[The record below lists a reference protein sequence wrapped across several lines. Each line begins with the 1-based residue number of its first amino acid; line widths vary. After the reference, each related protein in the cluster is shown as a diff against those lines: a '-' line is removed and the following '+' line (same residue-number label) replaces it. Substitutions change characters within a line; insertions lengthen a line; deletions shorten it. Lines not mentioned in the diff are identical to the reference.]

1 MSKEQQEYLIIRGDK
16 EYEVVIGL
24 EVHAQVTSNSKLFST
39 SATKFGAE
47 PNTQVS
53 LVDAAFPG
61 MLPVINEFCVKQAI
75 KTGIGLKAQINKR
88 SIFDRKN
95 YFYADLPKGYQIT
108 QMDLPIVLGGSIEI
122 NLDGLTKTINI
133 TRAHL
138 EEDAGKSIHDEFDGF
153 SAIDLN
159 RAGTPLLEIVS
170 EPEISS
176 AKEAVAYMKAMHQLV
191 TFLDVSDG
199 NMAQGSLR
207 CDANVSIRKKG
218 DQELGTRTEIK
229 NINSFKFIEK
239 AINFEIKRQIK
250 ILENGE
256 KVTQETRLYDSAK
269 DETRPM
275 RSKEFANDYR
285 YFPEPDLLP
294 VVISDEEITK
304 IRDEFPELPKEK
316 EIRYQKQ
323 FGLSAYDAQIIA
335 SSKSMADFFEAAL
348 KKTKNYSLL
357 SNWLIGEISAYLN
370 KKQIEIHES
379 KLSADNVAML
389 INRIDDQTISGKIGK
404 SIFEEMCESGSSVDE
419 IIESQGL
426 KQISDDGAIEE
437 IILTVI
443 NENPDQVAAYLAGKD
458 KLFGFFVGQVMK
470 LTEGKANPKTVNTI
484 LKNKLK

>member
-1 MSKEQQEYLIIRGDK
+1 MTWETI
-16 EYEVVIGL
+16 IGL
-24 EVHAQVTSNSKLFST
+24 ETHVQLSTKTKLFSRAST
-39 SATKFGAE
+39 SFGAS
-47 PNTQVS
+47 PNTNVN
-53 LVDAAFPG
+53 LVDCGLPGVLPSVNKEAFYKAIRFG
-61 MLPVINEFCVKQAI
+61 MAINAH
-75 KTGIGLKAQINKR
+75 INQT

-108 QMDLPIVLGGSIEI
+108 QMDLPILLGGSIEI
-122 NLDGLTKTINI
+122 LSEESVKNINI

-138 EEDAGKSIHDEFDGF
+138 EEDAGKSIHDEYDGF

-176 AKEAVAYMKAMHQLV
+176 AKEAVAYMKRIHQLV
-191 TFLDVSDG
+191 TYLDVSDG

-207 CDANVSIRKKG
+207 CDANVSIRKIG
-218 DQELGTRTEIK
+218 DKELGIRTEIK

-250 ILENGE
+250 ILESGE
-256 KVTQETRLYDSAK
+256 KVTQETRLYDSSK
-269 DETRPM
+269 DETRSM

-294 VVISDEEITK
+294 VVISNEEMQK
-304 IRDEFPELPKEK
+304 IKDEFPELPNEK

-323 FGLSAYDAQIIA
+323 FELSAYDAQIIA
-335 SSKSMADFFEAAL
+335 SSKTMADFFESTA

-357 SNWLIGEISAYLN
+357 SNWLIGEVSAYLN
-370 KKQIEIHES
+370 KEILEINES
-379 KLSADNVAML
+379 KLNVDNMAML

-404 SIFEEMCESGSSVDE
+404 TVFEEMCINGTSPDE

-437 IILTVI
+437 IIDTVI
-443 NENPDQVAAYLAGKD
+443 KDNPAQVEAYLGGKE
-458 KLFGFFVGQVMK
+458 KLFGFLVGQVMK
-470 LTEGKANPKTVNTI
+470 LTQGKANPTAVNTI
-484 LKNKLK
+484 LKEKLKK

>member
-1 MSKEQQEYLIIRGDK
+1 MSWET
-16 EYEVVIGL
+16 VIGL
-24 EVHAQVTSNSKLFST
+24 ETHVQLSTKTKLFSRAST
-39 SATKFGAE
+39 AFGAS
-47 PNTQVS
+47 PNTNVNLIDCGLPGVLPS
-53 LVDAAFPG
+53 VNKEAFYKAIRFG
-61 MLPVINEFCVKQAI
+61 MAV
-75 KTGIGLKAQINKR
+75 GAQINQT

-108 QMDLPIVLGGSIEI
+108 QMDLPIVIGGSIEI
-122 NLDGLTKTINI
+122 IIDELTKTINI

-138 EEDAGKSIHDEFDGF
+138 EEDAGKSIHDEFEGF

-170 EPEISS
+170 EPEISN

-218 DQELGTRTEIK
+218 DKELGTRTEIK

-256 KVTQETRLYDSAK
+256 KVVQETRLYDSSK

-294 VVISDEEITK
+294 VIISDEEIQK

-316 EIRYQKQ
+316 EIRYQQ
-323 FGLSAYDAQIIA
+323 EYGLTAYDAQIIA
-335 SSKSMADFFEAAL
+335 SSKSMADFFETAL
-348 KKTKNYSLL
+348 QKTKNYTLL

-370 KKQIEIHES
+370 KQQIEIHES
-379 KLSADNVAML
+379 KLSADKVAML

-404 SIFEEMCESGSSVDE
+404 SIFEEMCTNGSSPDE
-419 IIESQGL
+419 IVKSKGL
-426 KQISDDGAIEE
+426 EQISDDGAIEE

-443 NENPDQVAAYLAGKD
+443 NENPTQVEAYLAGKD

-470 LTEGKANPKTVNTI
+470 LTEGKANPKAVNSI
-484 LKNKLK
+484 LKDKLK

>member
-1 MSKEQQEYLIIRGDK
+1 MSWET
-16 EYEVVIGL
+16 VIGL
-24 EVHAQVTSNSKLFST
+24 ETHVQLSTKTKLFSRAST
-39 SATKFGAE
+39 SFGAS
-47 PNTQVS
+47 PNTNVN
-53 LVDAAFPG
+53 LVDCGLPGVLPSINKEAFYKAIRFG
-61 MLPVINEFCVKQAI
+61 MAI
-75 KTGIGLKAQINKR
+75 DAQINQT

-122 NLDGLTKTINI
+122 VSEESVKTINI

-138 EEDAGKSIHDEFDGF
+138 EEDAGKSIHDEYDGF

-176 AKEAVAYMKAMHQLV
+176 AKEAVAYMKAMHRHV
-191 TFLDVSDG
+191 TYLDVSDG
-199 NMAQGSLR
+199 NMAEGSLR

-218 DQELGTRTEIK
+218 DKELGTRTEIK

-250 ILENGE
+250 ALENGE
-256 KVTQETRLYDSAK
+256 KVTQETRLYDSSK

-294 VVISDEEITK
+294 VVISDEEMQK
-304 IRDEFPELPKEK
+304 IKDEFPELPNEK

-323 FGLSAYDAQIIA
+323 FELSAYDAQIIA
-335 SSKSMADFFEAAL
+335 SSKSMADFFESTT
-348 KKTKNYSLL
+348 KQTKNYSLL
-357 SNWLIGEISAYLN
+357 SNWLIGEVSAYLN
-370 KKQIEIHES
+370 KELIEINES
-379 KLSADNVAML
+379 KLNVDNLAML

-404 SIFEEMCESGSSVDE
+404 AIFEEMCINGASPDE

-437 IILTVI
+437 IIDTVI
-443 NENPDQVAAYLAGKD
+443 KDNSAQVEAYLGGKD
-458 KLFGFFVGQVMK
+458 KLFGFFVGQVMQ
-470 LTEGKANPKTVNTI
+470 LTQGKANPAAVNAI
-484 LKNKLK
+484 LKEKLKK

>member
-1 MSKEQQEYLIIRGDK
+1 MNWET
-16 EYEVVIGL
+16 VIGL
-24 EVHAQVTSNSKLFST
+24 ETHVQLSTKTKLFSRAST
-39 SATKFGAE
+39 AFGAS
-47 PNTQVS
+47 PNTNVNLIDCGLPGVLPS
-53 LVDAAFPG
+53 VNKEAFYKAIRFG
-61 MLPVINEFCVKQAI
+61 MAI
-75 KTGIGLKAQINKR
+75 DAQINQT

-108 QMDLPIVLGGSIEI
+108 QMDLPIVLGGSIDIQLEESI
-122 NLDGLTKTINI
+122 KTINI

-138 EEDAGKSIHDEFDGF
+138 EEDAGKSIHDEYDGF

-170 EPEISS
+170 EPEISD

-191 TFLDVSDG
+191 TYLDVSDG

-218 DQELGTRTEIK
+218 EKELGTRTEIK

-250 ILENGE
+250 LLENGD
-256 KVTQETRLYDSAK
+256 KVTQETRLYDSSK

-294 VVISDEEITK
+294 VVISDEEIQK
-304 IRDEFPELPKEK
+304 IRNEFPELPKEK
-316 EIRYQKQ
+316 EARYQDK
-323 FGLSAYDAQIIA
+323 FGLSAYDSQIIS
-335 SSKSMADFFEAAL
+335 SSKSMADFFDAAAE
-348 KKTKNYSLL
+348 KIENYSLL

-370 KKQIEIHES
+370 KEQIEIHKS
-379 KLSADNVAML
+379 KLTSDNVAML

-404 SIFEEMCESGSSVDE
+404 SIFEEMCLSGSSPDE

-426 KQISDDGAIEE
+426 KQISDDGAIEK
-437 IILTVI
+437 IIMTVI
-443 NENPDQVAAYLAGKD
+443 SENPSQVKAYLDGKD

-470 LTEGKANPKTVNTI
+470 LTEGKANPKAVNSI

>member
-1 MSKEQQEYLIIRGDK
+1 MTWET
-16 EYEVVIGL
+16 VIGL
-24 EVHAQVTSNSKLFST
+24 ETHVQLSTKTKLFSRAST
-39 SATKFGAE
+39 AFGAS
-47 PNTQVS
+47 PNTNVNLIDCGLPGVLPS
-53 LVDAAFPG
+53 VNKEAFYKAIRFG
-61 MLPVINEFCVKQAI
+61 MAV
-75 KTGIGLKAQINKR
+75 GAQINQT
-88 SIFDRKN
+88 SLFDRKN

-122 NLDGLTKTINI
+122 ILDKLAKTINI

-191 TFLDVSDG
+191 TYLDVSDG

-218 DQELGTRTEIK
+218 AKELGTRTEIK

-256 KVTQETRLYDSAK
+256 KVTQETRLYDSSK

-294 VVISDEEITK
+294 VIISDEEIKK
-304 IRDEFPELPKEK
+304 IRDEFPELPNEK
-316 EIRYQKQ
+316 ETRYQKE

-335 SSKSMADFFEAAL
+335 SSKPMADFFEAAL
-348 KKTKNYSLL
+348 QKTKNYSLL

-370 KKQIEIHES
+370 KEQIEIHES
-379 KLSADNVAML
+379 KLSADIVAML

-404 SIFEEMCESGSSVDE
+404 SIFEEMCANGSSPDE
-419 IIESQGL
+419 IIKSQGL
-426 KQISDDGAIEE
+426 EQISDDGAIEE

-443 NENPDQVAAYLAGKD
+443 NENPAQVEAYLAGKD

-470 LTEGKANPKTVNTI
+470 LTEGKANPKTVNNI
-484 LKNKLK
+484 LKDKLK

>member
-1 MSKEQQEYLIIRGDK
+1 MTWET
-16 EYEVVIGL
+16 VIGL
-24 EVHAQVTSNSKLFST
+24 ETHVQLSTKTKLFSRAST
-39 SATKFGAE
+39 AFGAS
-47 PNTQVS
+47 PNTNVNLIDCGLPGVLPS
-53 LVDAAFPG
+53 VNKEAFYKAIRFG
-61 MLPVINEFCVKQAI
+61 MAV
-75 KTGIGLKAQINKR
+75 GAQINQT
-88 SIFDRKN
+88 SLFDRKN

-122 NLDGLTKTINI
+122 ILDKLAKTINI

-191 TFLDVSDG
+191 TYLDVSDG

-218 DQELGTRTEIK
+218 TKELGTRTEIK

-256 KVTQETRLYDSAK
+256 KVTQETRLYDSSK

-294 VVISDEEITK
+294 VIISDEEIKK
-304 IRDEFPELPKEK
+304 IRDEFPELPNEK
-316 EIRYQKQ
+316 ETRYQKE

-335 SSKSMADFFEAAL
+335 SSKPMADFFEAAL
-348 KKTKNYSLL
+348 QKTKNYSLL

-370 KKQIEIHES
+370 KEQIEIHES
-379 KLSADNVAML
+379 KLSADIVAML

-404 SIFEEMCESGSSVDE
+404 SIFEEMCANGSSPDE
-419 IIESQGL
+419 IIKSQGL
-426 KQISDDGAIEE
+426 EQISDDGAIEE

-443 NENPDQVAAYLAGKD
+443 NENPAQVEAYLAGKE

-470 LTEGKANPKTVNTI
+470 LTEGKANPKTVNNI
-484 LKNKLK
+484 LKDKLK

>member
-1 MSKEQQEYLIIRGDK
+1 MSWET
-16 EYEVVIGL
+16 VIGL
-24 EVHAQVTSNSKLFST
+24 ETHVQLSTKTKLFSRAST
-39 SATKFGAE
+39 AFGAS
-47 PNTQVS
+47 PNTNVNLIDCGLPGVLPS
-53 LVDAAFPG
+53 VNKEAFYKAIRFG
-61 MLPVINEFCVKQAI
+61 MAI
-75 KTGIGLKAQINKR
+75 DAQINQT
-88 SIFDRKN
+88 SLFDRKN

-108 QMDLPIVLGGSIEI
+108 QMDLPIVLGGSIDIQLEESI
-122 NLDGLTKTINI
+122 KTINI

-138 EEDAGKSIHDEFDGF
+138 EEDAGKSIHDEYDGL

-170 EPEISS
+170 EPEISD

-191 TFLDVSDG
+191 TYLDVSDG

-218 DQELGTRTEIK
+218 EKELGTRTEIK

-250 ILENGE
+250 LLENGE
-256 KVTQETRLYDSAK
+256 KVTQETRLYDSSK

-294 VVISDEEITK
+294 VVISDEEIQK
-304 IRDEFPELPKEK
+304 IRNEFLELPKEK
-316 EIRYQKQ
+316 EARYQDK
-323 FGLSAYDAQIIA
+323 FGLSAYDSQIIS
-335 SSKSMADFFEAAL
+335 SSKSMADFFDAAAE
-348 KKTKNYSLL
+348 KIENYSLL

-370 KKQIEIHES
+370 KEQIEIHKS
-379 KLSADNVAML
+379 KLTSDNVAML

-404 SIFEEMCESGSSVDE
+404 SIFEEMCLSGSTPDE

-437 IILTVI
+437 IIMTVI
-443 NENPDQVAAYLAGKD
+443 SENPSQVKAYLDGKD

-470 LTEGKANPKTVNTI
+470 LTEGKANPTAVNSI
-484 LKNKLK
+484 LKDKLK

>member
-1 MSKEQQEYLIIRGDK
+1 MSWET
-16 EYEVVIGL
+16 VIGL
-24 EVHAQVTSNSKLFST
+24 ETHVQLSTKTKLFSRAST
-39 SATKFGAE
+39 AFGASPNTNVNLIDCGLPGVLPSVNKEAFYKAIKFG
-47 PNTQVS
+47 
-53 LVDAAFPG
+53 
-61 MLPVINEFCVKQAI
+61 MAI
-75 KTGIGLKAQINKR
+75 DAQINQT
-88 SIFDRKN
+88 SLFDRKN

-108 QMDLPIVLGGSIEI
+108 QMDLPIVLGGSIDIQLEES
-122 NLDGLTKTINI
+122 TKTINI

-138 EEDAGKSIHDEFDGF
+138 EEDAGKSIHDEYDGF

-170 EPEISS
+170 EPEISD

-191 TFLDVSDG
+191 TYLDVSDG

-218 DQELGTRTEIK
+218 EKELGTRTEIK

-250 ILENGE
+250 LLENGE
-256 KVTQETRLYDSAK
+256 KVTQETRLYDSSK

-294 VVISDEEITK
+294 VVISDEEIQK
-304 IRDEFPELPKEK
+304 IRNEFPELPKEK
-316 EIRYQKQ
+316 EARYQDK
-323 FGLSAYDAQIIA
+323 FGLSAYDSQIIS
-335 SSKSMADFFEAAL
+335 SSKSMADFFDAAAE
-348 KKTKNYSLL
+348 KIENYSLL

-370 KKQIEIHES
+370 KEQIEIHKS
-379 KLSADNVAML
+379 KLTSDNVAML

-404 SIFEEMCESGSSVDE
+404 SIFEEMCLSGSTPDE
-419 IIESQGL
+419 IIESKGL

-437 IILTVI
+437 IIMTVI
-443 NENPDQVAAYLAGKD
+443 SENPSQVKAYLDGKD

-470 LTEGKANPKTVNTI
+470 LTEGKANPTAVNSI
-484 LKNKLK
+484 LKDKLK

>member
-1 MSKEQQEYLIIRGDK
+1 MTWET
-16 EYEVVIGL
+16 VIGL
-24 EVHAQVTSNSKLFST
+24 ETHVQLSTKTKLFSRAST
-39 SATKFGAE
+39 TFGKS
-47 PNTQVS
+47 PNTNVNLIDCGLPGVLPS
-53 LVDAAFPG
+53 VNKEAFYKAIRFG
-61 MLPVINEFCVKQAI
+61 MAV
-75 KTGIGLKAQINKR
+75 GAQINQT

-108 QMDLPIVLGGSIEI
+108 QMDLPIVLGGTIDIEAG
-122 NLDGLTKTINI
+122 DGIKTVNI

-138 EEDAGKSIHDEFDGF
+138 EEDAGKSIHDEFDGY

-170 EPEISS
+170 EPEISN
-176 AKEAVAYMKAMHQLV
+176 AKEAAAYMKAMHQLV
-191 TFLDVSDG
+191 TYLDVSDG

-207 CDANVSIRKKG
+207 CDANVSIRKNG
-218 DQELGTRTEIK
+218 DKELGTRTEIK
-229 NINSFKFIEK
+229 NINSFKFVEK

-250 ILENGE
+250 VLESGE
-256 KVTQETRLYDSAK
+256 KVTQETRLYDSVK

-294 VVISDEEITK
+294 VVISDEEMQK
-304 IRDEFPELPKEK
+304 IKDEFPELPNEK

-323 FGLSAYDAQIIA
+323 FKLSAYDAQIIA
-335 SSKSMADFFEAAL
+335 SSKSMADFFESAA
-348 KKTKNYSLL
+348 KQTKNYTLL
-357 SNWLIGEISAYLN
+357 SNWLIGEVSAYLN
-370 KKQIEIHES
+370 KELIEINES
-379 KLSADNVAML
+379 KLNVDNVAML

-404 SIFEEMCESGSSVDE
+404 TIFEEMCINGTSPDE

-437 IILTVI
+437 IIDTVI
-443 NENPDQVAAYLAGKD
+443 KDNSPQVKAYLEGKD

-470 LTEGKANPKTVNTI
+470 LTQGKANPTAVNTI
-484 LKNKLK
+484 LKEKLKK

>member
-1 MSKEQQEYLIIRGDK
+1 MSWET
-16 EYEVVIGL
+16 VIGL
-24 EVHAQVTSNSKLFST
+24 ETHVQLSTKTKLFSRAST
-39 SATKFGAE
+39 AFGAS
-47 PNTQVS
+47 PNTNVNLIDCGLPGVLPS
-53 LVDAAFPG
+53 VNKEAFYKAIRFG
-61 MLPVINEFCVKQAI
+61 LAVNATINQ
-75 KTGIGLKAQINKR
+75 T

-256 KVTQETRLYDSAK
+256 KVTQETRLYDSSK

>member
-1 MSKEQQEYLIIRGDK
+1 MTWET
-16 EYEVVIGL
+16 VIGL
-24 EVHAQVTSNSKLFST
+24 ETHVQLSTKTKLFSRAST
-39 SATKFGAE
+39 AFGAS
-47 PNTQVS
+47 PNTNVNLIDCGLPGVLPS
-53 LVDAAFPG
+53 VNKEAFYKAIRFG
-61 MLPVINEFCVKQAI
+61 MAV
-75 KTGIGLKAQINKR
+75 GAQINQT
-88 SIFDRKN
+88 SLFDRKN

-122 NLDGLTKTINI
+122 ILDKLAKTINI

-191 TFLDVSDG
+191 TYLDVSDG

-218 DQELGTRTEIK
+218 AKELGTRTEIK

-256 KVTQETRLYDSAK
+256 KVTQETRLYDSSK

-294 VVISDEEITK
+294 VIISDEEIKK
-304 IRDEFPELPKEK
+304 IRDEFPELPNEK
-316 EIRYQKQ
+316 ETRYQKE

-335 SSKSMADFFEAAL
+335 SSKPMADFFEAAL
-348 KKTKNYSLL
+348 QKTKNYSLL
-357 SNWLIGEISAYLN
+357 SNWLIGEITAYLN
-370 KKQIEIHES
+370 KEQIEIHES
-379 KLSADNVAML
+379 KLSADIVAML

-404 SIFEEMCESGSSVDE
+404 SIFEEMCANGSSPDE
-419 IIESQGL
+419 IIKSQGL
-426 KQISDDGAIEE
+426 EQISDDEAIEE

-443 NENPDQVAAYLAGKD
+443 NENPAQVEAYLAGKE

-470 LTEGKANPKTVNTI
+470 LTEGKANPKTVNNI
-484 LKNKLK
+484 LKDKLK

>member
-1 MSKEQQEYLIIRGDK
+1 MSWET
-16 EYEVVIGL
+16 VIGL
-24 EVHAQVTSNSKLFST
+24 ETHVQLSTKTKLFSRAST
-39 SATKFGAE
+39 TFGAN
-47 PNTQVS
+47 PNTNVN
-53 LVDAAFPG
+53 LVDCGLPGVLPSINKEAFYKAIRLG
-61 MLPVINEFCVKQAI
+61 MAIN
-75 KTGIGLKAQINKR
+75 AQINQT

-108 QMDLPIVLGGSIEI
+108 QMDFPIVLGGSIEI
-122 NLDGLTKTINI
+122 FLDGSTKKINI

-138 EEDAGKSIHDEFDGF
+138 EEDAGKSIHDAYDGF

-170 EPEISS
+170 EPELSS

-191 TFLDVSDG
+191 TYLDVSDG

-218 DQELGTRTEIK
+218 DKELGTRTEIK

-250 ILENGE
+250 VLESRE
-256 KVTQETRLYDSAK
+256 KVTQETRLYDSVK

-294 VVISDEEITK
+294 VVISDEEMQK
-304 IRDEFPELPKEK
+304 IKDEFPELPNEK

-323 FGLSAYDAQIIA
+323 FKLSAYDAQIIA
-335 SSKSMADFFEAAL
+335 SSKSMADFFESAA
-348 KKTKNYSLL
+348 KQTKNFTLL
-357 SNWLIGEISAYLN
+357 SNWLIGEVSAYLN
-370 KKQIEIHES
+370 KELIEISES
-379 KLSADNVAML
+379 RLNVDNLAML

-404 SIFEEMCESGSSVDE
+404 TIFEEMCINGTSPDE
-419 IIESQGL
+419 IIESKGL
-426 KQISDDGAIEE
+426 KQISDDGAIEQ
-437 IILTVI
+437 IIDTVI
-443 NENPDQVAAYLAGKD
+443 KDNSAQVKAYLEGKD

-470 LTEGKANPKTVNTI
+470 LTQGKANPAAVNTI
-484 LKNKLK
+484 LKEKLKK

>member
-1 MSKEQQEYLIIRGDK
+1 MTWET
-16 EYEVVIGL
+16 VIGL
-24 EVHAQVTSNSKLFST
+24 ETHVQLSTKTKLFSRAST
-39 SATKFGAE
+39 AFGAS
-47 PNTQVS
+47 PNTNVNLIDCGLPGVLPS
-53 LVDAAFPG
+53 VNKEAFYKAIRFG
-61 MLPVINEFCVKQAI
+61 MAV
-75 KTGIGLKAQINKR
+75 GAQINQT
-88 SIFDRKN
+88 SLFDRKN

-122 NLDGLTKTINI
+122 ILDKLAKTINI

-138 EEDAGKSIHDEFDGF
+138 EEDAGKSIHDEFEGF

-191 TFLDVSDG
+191 TYLDVSDG

-218 DQELGTRTEIK
+218 AKELGTRTEIK

-256 KVTQETRLYDSAK
+256 KVIQETRLYDSSK

-294 VVISDEEITK
+294 VIISDEEIKK
-304 IRDEFPELPKEK
+304 IRDEFPELPNEK
-316 EIRYQKQ
+316 ETRYQKE

-335 SSKSMADFFEAAL
+335 SSKPMADFFEAAL
-348 KKTKNYSLL
+348 QKTKNYSLL

-370 KKQIEIHES
+370 KEQIEIHES
-379 KLSADNVAML
+379 KLSADIVAML

-404 SIFEEMCESGSSVDE
+404 SIFEEMCANGSSPDE
-419 IIESQGL
+419 IIKSQGL
-426 KQISDDGAIEE
+426 EQISDDEAIEE

-443 NENPDQVAAYLAGKD
+443 NENPAQVEAYLAGKD

-470 LTEGKANPKTVNTI
+470 LTEGKANPKTVNDI
-484 LKNKLK
+484 LKDKLK

>member
-1 MSKEQQEYLIIRGDK
+1 MSWET
-16 EYEVVIGL
+16 VIGL
-24 EVHAQVTSNSKLFST
+24 ETHVQLSTRTKLFSRAST
-39 SATKFGAE
+39 TFGAN
-47 PNTQVS
+47 PNTNVN
-53 LVDAAFPG
+53 LVDCGLPGVLPSINKEAFYKAIRLG
-61 MLPVINEFCVKQAI
+61 MAIN
-75 KTGIGLKAQINKR
+75 AQINQT

-122 NLDGLTKTINI
+122 FLDGATKKINI

-138 EEDAGKSIHDEFDGF
+138 EEDAGKSIHDEYDGF

-170 EPEISS
+170 EPELSS

-191 TFLDVSDG
+191 TYLDVSDG

-207 CDANVSIRKKG
+207 CDANVSIRKNG
-218 DQELGTRTEIK
+218 DKELGTRTEIK

-250 ILENGE
+250 VLESGE
-256 KVTQETRLYDSAK
+256 KVTQETRLYDSVK

-294 VVISDEEITK
+294 VVISDEEMQK
-304 IRDEFPELPKEK
+304 IKDEFPELPNEK
-316 EIRYQKQ
+316 EARYQKQ
-323 FGLSAYDAQIIA
+323 FKLSAYDAQIIA
-335 SSKSMADFFEAAL
+335 SSKSMADFFESAANQ
-348 KKTKNYSLL
+348 TQNYALL
-357 SNWLIGEISAYLN
+357 SNWLIGEVSAYLN
-370 KKQIEIHES
+370 KELIEINES
-379 KLSADNVAML
+379 KLNVDNLAML

-404 SIFEEMCESGSSVDE
+404 TIFEEMCINGTSPDE
-419 IIESQGL
+419 NIESKGL
-426 KQISDDGAIEE
+426 KQISDDVAIEAV
-437 IILTVI
+437 IDTVI
-443 NENPDQVAAYLAGKD
+443 KDNSAQVKAYLEGKD

-470 LTEGKANPKTVNTI
+470 LTQGKANPAAVNTI
-484 LKNKLK
+484 LKEKLKK

>member
-1 MSKEQQEYLIIRGDK
+1 VSWET
-16 EYEVVIGL
+16 VIGL
-24 EVHAQVTSNSKLFST
+24 ETHVQLSTKTKLFSRAST
-39 SATKFGAE
+39 AFGAS
-47 PNTQVS
+47 PNTNVN
-53 LVDAAFPG
+53 LVDCGLPGVLPSVNKEAFYKAIRFG
-61 MLPVINEFCVKQAI
+61 MAI
-75 KTGIGLKAQINKR
+75 DAQINQV

-108 QMDLPIVLGGSIEI
+108 QMDLPIVLGGSINIVSGET
-122 NLDGLTKTINI
+122 TKTINI

-138 EEDAGKSIHDEFDGF
+138 EEDAGKSIHDEYDGY

-191 TFLDVSDG
+191 TYLDVSDG

-218 DQELGTRTEIK
+218 DKELGTRTEIK

-250 ILENGE
+250 ILEKGE
-256 KVTQETRLYDSAK
+256 TVTQETRLYDSSK
-269 DETRPM
+269 DETRSM

-294 VVISDEEITK
+294 VVISDEEIK
-304 IRDEFPELPKEK
+304 RIKDEFPELPSEK
-316 EIRYQKQ
+316 EMRYQQDFKI
-323 FGLSAYDAQIIA
+323 SAYDAQIIA
-335 SSKSMADFFEAAL
+335 SSKSMADFFEAAAEQ
-348 KKTKNYSLL
+348 TGNYNLL
-357 SNWLIGEISAYLN
+357 ANWLIGEISAYLN
-370 KKQIEIHES
+370 KELIEINES
-379 KLSADNVAML
+379 NLSIANVAIL

-404 SIFEEMCESGSSVDE
+404 AIFEEMCISGISPDE

-437 IILTVI
+437 IINSVI
-443 NENPDQVAAYLAGKD
+443 NDNPAQVEAYLGGKD

-470 LTEGKANPKTVNTI
+470 LTQGKANPKTVNAI
-484 LKNKLK
+484 LKEKLK

>member
-1 MSKEQQEYLIIRGDK
+1 MSWET
-16 EYEVVIGL
+16 VIGL
-24 EVHAQVTSNSKLFST
+24 ETHVQLSTKTKLFSRAST
-39 SATKFGAE
+39 SFGAS
-47 PNTQVS
+47 PNTNVNLIDCGLPGVLPS
-53 LVDAAFPG
+53 VNKEAFYKAIRFG
-61 MLPVINEFCVKQAI
+61 MAIN
-75 KTGIGLKAQINKR
+75 AQINQT

-108 QMDLPIVLGGSIEI
+108 QMDLPIVLGGSIDIHTEESA
-122 NLDGLTKTINI
+122 KTINI

-170 EPEISS
+170 EPEMSS

-191 TFLDVSDG
+191 TYLDVSDG

-207 CDANVSIRKKG
+207 CDANVSIRKRGNK
-218 DQELGTRTEIK
+218 ELGTRTEIK

-250 ILENGE
+250 ILESGE
-256 KVTQETRLYDSAK
+256 KVIQETRLYDSSK

-294 VVISDEEITK
+294 VIISDEEMQK
-304 IRDEFPELPKEK
+304 IKDEFPELPGEK
-316 EIRYQKQ
+316 EARYQSDL
-323 FGLSAYDAQIIA
+323 GLSAYDAQIIA
-335 SSKSMADFFEAAL
+335 SSKTMADFFDTAV

-370 KKQIEIHES
+370 KEQIGINES
-379 KLSADNVAML
+379 KLSADKVATL

-404 SIFEEMCESGSSVDE
+404 SIFEEMCLSGASPDE
-419 IIESQGL
+419 IIESKGL

-437 IILTVI
+437 IINDVI
-443 NENPDQVAAYLAGKD
+443 KENPTQVEAYIGGKE

-470 LTEGKANPKTVNTI
+470 LTQGKANPKAVNRI
-484 LKNKLK
+484 LKDKLK

>member
-1 MSKEQQEYLIIRGDK
+1 MTWET
-16 EYEVVIGL
+16 VIGL
-24 EVHAQVTSNSKLFST
+24 ETHVQLSTKTKLFSRAST
-39 SATKFGAE
+39 AFGAS
-47 PNTQVS
+47 PNTNVNLIDCGLPGVLPS
-53 LVDAAFPG
+53 VNKEAFYKAIRFG
-61 MLPVINEFCVKQAI
+61 MAV
-75 KTGIGLKAQINKR
+75 GAQINQT
-88 SIFDRKN
+88 SLFDRKN

-122 NLDGLTKTINI
+122 ILDKLAKTINI

-191 TFLDVSDG
+191 TYLDVSDG

-218 DQELGTRTEIK
+218 AKELGTRTEIK

-256 KVTQETRLYDSAK
+256 KVTQETRLYDSSK

-294 VVISDEEITK
+294 VIISDEEIQK

-316 EIRYQKQ
+316 EIRYLQEY
-323 FGLSAYDAQIIA
+323 GLTAYDAQIIA
-335 SSKSMADFFEAAL
+335 SSKSMADFFETAL
-348 KKTKNYSLL
+348 QKTKNYTLL

-370 KKQIEIHES
+370 KQQIEINES
-379 KLSADNVAML
+379 KLSADKVAML

-404 SIFEEMCESGSSVDE
+404 SIFEEMCTNGSSPDE
-419 IIESQGL
+419 IIKSQGL
-426 KQISDDGAIEE
+426 EQISDDGAIEE

-443 NENPDQVAAYLAGKD
+443 NENPAQVEAYLAGKE

-470 LTEGKANPKTVNTI
+470 LTEGKANPKTVNNI
-484 LKNKLK
+484 LKDKLK

>member
-1 MSKEQQEYLIIRGDK
+1 MSWET
-16 EYEVVIGL
+16 VIGL
-24 EVHAQVTSNSKLFST
+24 ETHVQLSTKTKLFSRAST
-39 SATKFGAE
+39 AFGE
-47 PNTQVS
+47 SPNTNVN
-53 LVDAAFPG
+53 LVDCGLPGVLPSVNKEAFY
-61 MLPVINEFCVKQAI
+61 KAI
-75 KTGIGLKAQINKR
+75 RFGIAVGAQINQT

-122 NLDGLTKTINI
+122 ASNNSVKTINI

-138 EEDAGKSIHDEFDGF
+138 EEDAGKSIHDQFNGY

-170 EPEISS
+170 EPEISN

-191 TFLDVSDG
+191 TYLDVSDG

-218 DQELGTRTEIK
+218 TSDLGTRAEIK

-239 AINFEIKRQIK
+239 AINYEVKRQIK

-256 KVTQETRLYDSAK
+256 EVVQETRLYDSAK

-294 VVISDEEITK
+294 VVISDQEMQDIK
-304 IRDEFPELPKEK
+304 DNFPELPKDKEVRYEK
-316 EIRYQKQ
+316 DFK
-323 FGLSAYDAQIIA
+323 LSSYDSIILA
-335 SSKSMADFFEAAL
+335 SSKSMADFFEDTA
-348 KKTKNYSLL
+348 KKTKNFSLL
-357 SNWLIGEISAYLN
+357 SNWMIGEISAFLN
-370 KKQIEIHES
+370 KDAIEINES
-379 KLSADNVAML
+379 QLTPTNIAML

-404 SIFEEMCESGSSVDE
+404 SIFEEMCYTGESPDQ
-419 IIESQGL
+419 IIESKGL
-426 KQISDDGAIEE
+426 KQLSDDGEIEK
-437 IILTVI
+437 LI
-443 NENPDQVAAYLAGKD
+443 NAVLEDNPNQVAAYLDGKE

-470 LTEGKANPKTVNTI
+470 LTGGKANPEMVNKI
-484 LKNKLK
+484 LKEKLKR

>member
-1 MSKEQQEYLIIRGDK
+1 MSWET
-16 EYEVVIGL
+16 VIGL
-24 EVHAQVTSNSKLFST
+24 ETHVQLSTKTKLFSRAST
-39 SATKFGAE
+39 TFGAS
-47 PNTQVS
+47 PNTNVN
-53 LVDAAFPG
+53 LVDCGLPGVLPSVNKEAFYKAIRFG
-61 MLPVINEFCVKQAI
+61 MAIN
-75 KTGIGLKAQINKR
+75 AQINQT

-122 NLDGLTKTINI
+122 VSEELAKTINI

-138 EEDAGKSIHDEFDGF
+138 EEDAGKSIHDEYDGF

-191 TFLDVSDG
+191 TYLDVSDG

-218 DQELGTRTEIK
+218 FKELGTRTEIK

-250 ILENGE
+250 ILEKGE
-256 KVTQETRLYDSAK
+256 KVVQETRLYDSSK

-294 VVISDEEITK
+294 VVISDEEIKK
-304 IRDEFPELPKEK
+304 IKDEFPELPNEK
-316 EIRYQKQ
+316 EIRFQKQ
-323 FGLSAYDAQIIA
+323 FELSAYDAQIIA
-335 SSKSMADFFEAAL
+335 SSKSMADFFEKTA
-348 KKTKNYSLL
+348 KQTKNYPLL
-357 SNWLIGEISAYLN
+357 SNWLIGEVSAYLN
-370 KKQIEIHES
+370 KELIEINES
-379 KLSADNVAML
+379 KLSVDNVATL
-389 INRIDDQTISGKIGK
+389 INRIDDQTISGKIAK
-404 SIFEEMCESGSSVDE
+404 AIFEEMCINGASPDD
-419 IIESQGL
+419 IIESKGL
-426 KQISDDGAIEE
+426 KQISDDGAIEK
-437 IILTVI
+437 IIDTVI
-443 NENPDQVAAYLAGKD
+443 KDNAAQVEAYLQGKD

-470 LTEGKANPKTVNTI
+470 LTQGKANPKAVNTI
-484 LKNKLK
+484 LKEKLKK

>member
-1 MSKEQQEYLIIRGDK
+1 MSWET
-16 EYEVVIGL
+16 VIGL
-24 EVHAQVTSNSKLFST
+24 ETHVQLSTKTKLFSRAST
-39 SATKFGAE
+39 AFGAS
-47 PNTQVS
+47 PNTNVNLIDCGLPGVLPS
-53 LVDAAFPG
+53 VNKEAFYKAIRFG
-61 MLPVINEFCVKQAI
+61 MAVN
-75 KTGIGLKAQINKR
+75 AQINQT

-108 QMDLPIVLGGSIEI
+108 QMDLPIVLGGSIDIQLEESV
-122 NLDGLTKTINI
+122 KTINI

-138 EEDAGKSIHDEFDGF
+138 EEDAGKSIHDEYDGF

-170 EPEISS
+170 EPEISN

-191 TFLDVSDG
+191 TYLDVSDG

-218 DQELGTRTEIK
+218 VKELGTRTEIK

-250 ILENGE
+250 ILEDGE
-256 KVTQETRLYDSAK
+256 KVTQETRLYDSSK

-294 VVISDEEITK
+294 VIISDEEIQK

-316 EIRYQKQ
+316 EARYQGE
-323 FGLSAYDAQIIA
+323 FGLSEYDSQIIS
-335 SSKSMADFFEAAL
+335 SSKSMADFFDASL
-348 KKTKNYSLL
+348 VKTKNYSLL

-370 KKQIEIHES
+370 KEQIEIHES
-379 KLSADNVAML
+379 KLTADKVAML

-404 SIFEEMCESGSSVDE
+404 SIFEEMCLSGSTPDE

-437 IILTVI
+437 IIMTVI
-443 NENPDQVAAYLAGKD
+443 NENPSQVEAYLGGKD

-470 LTEGKANPKTVNTI
+470 LTEGKANPKAVNSI
-484 LKNKLK
+484 LKEKLK

>member
-1 MSKEQQEYLIIRGDK
+1 MSWET
-16 EYEVVIGL
+16 VIGL
-24 EVHAQVTSNSKLFST
+24 ETHVQLSTKTKLFSRAST
-39 SATKFGAE
+39 AFGAS
-47 PNTQVS
+47 PNTNVNLIDCGLPGVLPS
-53 LVDAAFPG
+53 VNKEAFYKAIRFG
-61 MLPVINEFCVKQAI
+61 MAVN
-75 KTGIGLKAQINKR
+75 AQINQT

-108 QMDLPIVLGGSIEI
+108 QMDLPIVLGGSIDIQLEESV
-122 NLDGLTKTINI
+122 KTINI

-138 EEDAGKSIHDEFDGF
+138 EEDAGKSIHDEYDGF

-170 EPEISS
+170 EPEISN

-191 TFLDVSDG
+191 TYLDVSDG

-218 DQELGTRTEIK
+218 VKELGTRTEIK

-250 ILENGE
+250 ILEDGE
-256 KVTQETRLYDSAK
+256 KVTQETRLYDSSK

-294 VVISDEEITK
+294 VIISDEEIQK
-304 IRDEFPELPKEK
+304 IRSEFPELPKEK
-316 EIRYQKQ
+316 ETRYQQEFK
-323 FGLSAYDAQIIA
+323 LSAYDAQIIA
-335 SSKSMADFFEAAL
+335 FSKSIADFFESAA

-357 SNWLIGEISAYLN
+357 ANWLIGEISAYLN
-370 KKQIEIHES
+370 KEQIEIHES
-379 KLSADNVAML
+379 KLTAENVAAL

-404 SIFEEMCESGSSVDE
+404 SIFEEMYSKGLTPDE
-419 IIESQGL
+419 IIKSQGL
-426 KQISDDGAIEE
+426 QQISDDGAIEE
-437 IILTVI
+437 IVMTVI
-443 NENPDQVAAYLAGKD
+443 NENSTQVAAYLSGKD

-470 LTEGKANPKTVNTI
+470 LTGGKANPKSVNAI
-484 LKNKLK
+484 LKDKLK

>member
-1 MSKEQQEYLIIRGDK
+1 MTWET
-16 EYEVVIGL
+16 VIGL
-24 EVHAQVTSNSKLFST
+24 ETHVQLSTKTKLFSRAST
-39 SATKFGAE
+39 AFGAS
-47 PNTQVS
+47 PNTNVNLIDCGLPGVLPS
-53 LVDAAFPG
+53 VNKEAFYKAIRFG
-61 MLPVINEFCVKQAI
+61 MAV
-75 KTGIGLKAQINKR
+75 GAQINQT
-88 SIFDRKN
+88 SLFDRKN

-122 NLDGLTKTINI
+122 ILDKLAKTINI

-138 EEDAGKSIHDEFDGF
+138 EEDAGKSIHDEFEGF

-170 EPEISS
+170 EPEITS

-191 TFLDVSDG
+191 TYLDVSDG

-218 DQELGTRTEIK
+218 AKELGTRTEIK

-256 KVTQETRLYDSAK
+256 KVIQETRLYDSSK

-294 VVISDEEITK
+294 VIISDEEIKK
-304 IRDEFPELPKEK
+304 IRDEFPELPNEK
-316 EIRYQKQ
+316 ETRYQEE

-335 SSKSMADFFEAAL
+335 SSKPMADFFEAAL
-348 KKTKNYSLL
+348 QKTKNYSLL

-370 KKQIEIHES
+370 KEQIEIHES
-379 KLSADNVAML
+379 KLSADIVAML

-404 SIFEEMCESGSSVDE
+404 SIFEEMCANGSSPDE
-419 IIESQGL
+419 IIKSQGL
-426 KQISDDGAIEE
+426 EQISDDKAIEE

-443 NENPDQVAAYLAGKD
+443 NENPAQVEAYLAGKD

-470 LTEGKANPKTVNTI
+470 LTEGKANPKTVNNI
-484 LKNKLK
+484 LKDKLK

>member
-1 MSKEQQEYLIIRGDK
+1 MSWET
-16 EYEVVIGL
+16 VIGL
-24 EVHAQVTSNSKLFST
+24 ETHVQLSTKTKLFSRAST
-39 SATKFGAE
+39 AFGAS
-47 PNTQVS
+47 PNTNVNLIDCGLPGVLPS
-53 LVDAAFPG
+53 VNKEAFYKAIRFG
-61 MLPVINEFCVKQAI
+61 MAI
-75 KTGIGLKAQINKR
+75 DAQINQT
-88 SIFDRKN
+88 SLFDRKN

-108 QMDLPIVLGGSIEI
+108 QMDLPIVLGGSIDIQLEESI
-122 NLDGLTKTINI
+122 KTINI

-138 EEDAGKSIHDEFDGF
+138 EEDAGKSIHDEYDGF

-170 EPEISS
+170 EPEISD

-191 TFLDVSDG
+191 TYLDVSDG

-218 DQELGTRTEIK
+218 EIELGTRTEIK

-239 AINFEIKRQIK
+239 AINFEVKRQIK
-250 ILENGE
+250 LLENGE
-256 KVTQETRLYDSAK
+256 KVTQETRLYDSSK

-294 VVISDEEITK
+294 VVISDEEIQK
-304 IRDEFPELPKEK
+304 IRNEFPELPKEK
-316 EIRYQKQ
+316 EARYQDK
-323 FGLSAYDAQIIA
+323 FGLSAYDSQIIS
-335 SSKSMADFFEAAL
+335 SSKSMADFFDAAAE
-348 KKTKNYSLL
+348 KIENYSLL

-370 KKQIEIHES
+370 KEQIDIHKS
-379 KLSADNVAML
+379 KLTSDNVAML

-404 SIFEEMCESGSSVDE
+404 SIFEEMCLSGSTPDE

-437 IILTVI
+437 IIMTVI
-443 NENPDQVAAYLAGKD
+443 SENPSQVKAYLDGKD

-470 LTEGKANPKTVNTI
+470 LTEGKANPKAVNSI
-484 LKNKLK
+484 LKDKLK

>member
-1 MSKEQQEYLIIRGDK
+1 MSWET
-16 EYEVVIGL
+16 VIGL
-24 EVHAQVTSNSKLFST
+24 ETHVQLSTKTKLFSRAST
-39 SATKFGAE
+39 TFGAS
-47 PNTQVS
+47 PNTNVN
-53 LVDAAFPG
+53 LVDCGLPGVLPSVNKEAFYKAIRFG
-61 MLPVINEFCVKQAI
+61 MAIN
-75 KTGIGLKAQINKR
+75 AQINQT

-122 NLDGLTKTINI
+122 VSEELVKTINI

-138 EEDAGKSIHDEFDGF
+138 EEDAGKSIHDEYDGF

-191 TFLDVSDG
+191 TYLDVSDG

-218 DQELGTRTEIK
+218 FKELGTRTEIK

-250 ILENGE
+250 ILEKGE
-256 KVTQETRLYDSAK
+256 KVVQETRLYDSSK

-294 VVISDEEITK
+294 VVISDEEIQK
-304 IRDEFPELPKEK
+304 IKDEFPELPNEK
-316 EIRYQKQ
+316 EIRFQKQ
-323 FGLSAYDAQIIA
+323 FELSAYDSQIIA
-335 SSKSMADFFEAAL
+335 SSKSMADFFEKTA
-348 KKTKNYSLL
+348 KQTKNYPLL
-357 SNWLIGEISAYLN
+357 SNWLIGEVSAHLN
-370 KKQIEIHES
+370 KELIEINES
-379 KLSADNVAML
+379 KLSVDNVATL
-389 INRIDDQTISGKIGK
+389 INRIDDQTISGKIAK
-404 SIFEEMCESGSSVDE
+404 AIFEEMCINGASPDD

-426 KQISDDGAIEE
+426 KQISDDGAIEK
-437 IILTVI
+437 IIDTVI
-443 NENPDQVAAYLAGKD
+443 KDNAAQVEAYLQGKD

-470 LTEGKANPKTVNTI
+470 LTQGKANPKAVNTI
-484 LKNKLK
+484 LKEKLKK

>member
-1 MSKEQQEYLIIRGDK
+1 MNWET
-16 EYEVVIGL
+16 VIGL
-24 EVHAQVTSNSKLFST
+24 ETHVQLSTKTKLFSRAPT
-39 SATKFGAE
+39 AFGAS
-47 PNTQVS
+47 PNTNVNLIDCGLPGVLPS
-53 LVDAAFPG
+53 VNKEAFYKAIRFG
-61 MLPVINEFCVKQAI
+61 MAI
-75 KTGIGLKAQINKR
+75 DAQINQT

-122 NLDGLTKTINI
+122 FLNEAVKTINI

-191 TFLDVSDG
+191 TYLDVSDG

-218 DQELGTRTEIK
+218 DEKLGTRTEIK

-250 ILENGE
+250 VLEKGE
-256 KVTQETRLYDSAK
+256 KVIQETRLYDSSK

-294 VVISDEEITK
+294 VIISDEEIQK
-304 IRDEFPELPKEK
+304 IRSEFPELPKEK
-316 EIRYQKQ
+316 ETRYQQEFK
-323 FGLSAYDAQIIA
+323 LSAYDAQIIA
-335 SSKSMADFFEAAL
+335 FSKSMADFFESAA

-357 SNWLIGEISAYLN
+357 ANWLIGEISAYLN
-370 KKQIEIHES
+370 KEQIEIHES
-379 KLSADNVAML
+379 KLTAENVAAL

-404 SIFEEMCESGSSVDE
+404 SIFEEMYSKGLTPDE
-419 IIESQGL
+419 IIKSQGL
-426 KQISDDGAIEE
+426 QQISDDGAIEE
-437 IILTVI
+437 IVMTVI
-443 NENPDQVAAYLAGKD
+443 NENSTQVAAYLSGKD

-470 LTEGKANPKTVNTI
+470 LTGGKANPKSVNAI
-484 LKNKLK
+484 LKDKLK

>member
-1 MSKEQQEYLIIRGDK
+1 MSWET
-16 EYEVVIGL
+16 VIGL
-24 EVHAQVTSNSKLFST
+24 ETHVQLSTKTKLFSRAST
-39 SATKFGAE
+39 TFGAS
-47 PNTQVS
+47 PNTNVN
-53 LVDAAFPG
+53 LVDCGLPGVLPSVNKEAFYKAIRFG
-61 MLPVINEFCVKQAI
+61 MAIN
-75 KTGIGLKAQINKR
+75 AQINQT

-122 NLDGLTKTINI
+122 VSEELAKTINI

-138 EEDAGKSIHDEFDGF
+138 EEDAGKSIHDEYDGF

-191 TFLDVSDG
+191 TYLDVSDG

-218 DQELGTRTEIK
+218 FKELGTRTEIK

-250 ILENGE
+250 ILEKGE
-256 KVTQETRLYDSAK
+256 KIVQETRLYDSSK

-294 VVISDEEITK
+294 VVISDEEIKK
-304 IRDEFPELPKEK
+304 IKDEFPELPNEK
-316 EIRYQKQ
+316 EIRFQKQ
-323 FGLSAYDAQIIA
+323 FELSAYDSQIIV
-335 SSKSMADFFEAAL
+335 SSKSMADFFEKTA
-348 KKTKNYSLL
+348 KQTKNYPLL
-357 SNWLIGEISAYLN
+357 SNWLIGEVSAYLN
-370 KKQIEIHES
+370 KELIEINES
-379 KLSADNVAML
+379 KLSVDNVATL
-389 INRIDDQTISGKIGK
+389 INRIDDQTISGKIAK
-404 SIFEEMCESGSSVDE
+404 TIFEEMCINGASPDD

-437 IILTVI
+437 IIDIVI
-443 NENPDQVAAYLAGKD
+443 KDNAAQVEAYLQGKD

-470 LTEGKANPKTVNTI
+470 LTQGKANPKAVNTI
-484 LKNKLK
+484 LKEKLKK